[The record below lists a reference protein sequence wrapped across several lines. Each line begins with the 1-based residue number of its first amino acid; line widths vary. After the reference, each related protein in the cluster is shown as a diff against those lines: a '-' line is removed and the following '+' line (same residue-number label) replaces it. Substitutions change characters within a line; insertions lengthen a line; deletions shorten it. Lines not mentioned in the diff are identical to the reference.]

1 MDFFEVVLNRRS
13 VRRFKDMEIPEEI
26 INQILTAG
34 IWAPSGRD
42 NQPWRFA
49 VIRDRELKSEIAR
62 LTKYTAILENAS
74 VIIPVFVDHNVT
86 YDTVKDAQAMG
97 ACLQNM
103 LLAIHALGL
112 AGVWTGEILKNGDKV
127 VELCGAPKKY
137 ELMAVICVGYSAELH
152 KEGKRKG
159 LDDVV
164 FLRK

>member
-1 MDFFEVVLNRRS
+1 MDFFKVVLNRRS
-13 VRRFKDMEIPEEI
+13 VRKFKDMDIQEEM

-34 IWAPSGRD
+34 IWAPSGMD

-49 VIRDRELKSEIAR
+49 VIRDKELKSEIAK
-62 LTKYTAILENAS
+62 LTKHKAILENAP

-86 YDTVKDAQAMG
+86 YDTVKDA
-97 ACLQNM
+97 
-103 LLAIHALGL
+103 LGL
-112 AGVWTGEILKNGDKV
+112 AGVWIGEILKNSNKV
-127 VELCGAPKKY
+127 VELCCAPKKY

-159 LDDVV
+159 LDEVV